1 MKTLFNDC
9 SLCQINPIEFTLM
22 HRQFS
27 HSTIWSLRL
36 GSLHFIANIFVLILG
51 AFLLTIGV
59 ITHADK
65 YALYGFLGLSFGVL
79 SVMVFK
85 LCCSAITCPVCVSRI
100 WANTGCRKHQKS
112 KKFMGLSYRLRIAMK
127 ILTRQPYRCP
137 YCAERFSSKN
147 AIR

>member
-1 MKTLFNDC
+1 
-9 SLCQINPIEFTLM
+9 M

-36 GSLHFIANIFVLILG
+36 GSLHFIANIFFLISG
-51 AFLLTIGV
+51 TFLLTLGV
-59 ITHADK
+59 ITHTDK
-65 YALYGFLGLSFGVL
+65 YALFGFLGLTVGVL
-79 SVMVFK
+79 SVMLFK
-85 LCCSAITCPVCVSRI
+85 LCGSATTCPVCVSRI
-100 WANTGCRKHQKS
+100 WANTGCRKHQHS
-112 KKFMGLSYRLRIAMK
+112 KKYMGLSYRLRIAVK